1 MCQLLPSARNS
12 PRAENS
18 GRQEERSPEKVV
30 KEKCKWCLIRKR
42 KKFERERCS
51 CCLES
56 RRCRVM
62 NFLDGL
68 ALPAEG
74 QKIPPEAANQGP
86 SNDIDRLP
94 TLRG

>member
-1 MCQLLPSARNS
+1 
-12 PRAENS
+12 
-18 GRQEERSPEKVV
+18 
-30 KEKCKWCLIRKR
+30 
-42 KKFERERCS
+42 
-51 CCLES
+51 
-56 RRCRVM
+56 M